1 MAQMGNQVMNEVG
14 LIKPGM
20 KNRGRPIL
28 IIGVVLF
35 SFMLLSLIMM
45 SNALDDSDRFGNLF
59 LYLLIFNA
67 LGLLSLITLIVLNFK
82 RLRRDLKNRAAGA
95 FMTVRMVIMF
105 SILAITPVLVLYY
118 FSLDF
123 LLRGIDNWFDLR
135 VEQALEDSL
144 ELSRLSLD
152 GRMQELLK
160 QTEQVAEELSNIS
173 DAATPFEIDELRVRI
188 DAEELTLL
196 TRQGSIISSSSSDRS
211 SLVPDLPDETV
222 LLQLQQGSSYA
233 GLDPITENGLF
244 IRVAVNVPGI
254 SQANVAR
261 IVQALFPVM
270 ERINILANNVQ
281 NAFVDYQELSYL
293 REQLKLSFVMILTLV
308 LLFSI
313 FSVLWAAFYSAKKL
327 AQPVRDLAEGTRAV
341 AEGDYNTQLPV
352 TSRDEL
358 GFLVASFNDMTQRI
372 AKARDDVELG
382 QQELEAERSRLAT
395 ILNKMTSGVLVFD
408 RDQKLRTA
416 NNSAQQILGAGLQ
429 ENIAENLNK
438 LSELYPHLEQMF
450 KIIEKWI
457 DSENTDWREQL
468 SFFGASGRQD
478 LMLSGTVLSTIPMV
492 SSGHVIVFDDIT
504 ALIQGQKDAAWSEMA
519 RRLAHEIKN
528 PLTPIQLAAE
538 RLRHKYMTSMSKE
551 DAETL
556 DRLTNTI
563 VQQVETMKTMVN
575 SFSDY
580 ARIPALEPA
589 PTDLNQLL
597 QEIAD
602 LYSNNEKNISIEM
615 DLKKSLPLAN
625 IDQKRLRQVFN
636 NLIKNSLDS
645 SQENSCIHIS
655 TRSLQEND
663 LDSIEITIRDSGKG
677 IADNIQEKIF
687 DPYITTKNRGTG
699 LGLAIVK
706 KIIEEH
712 AGVVWLKNNTDGDG
726 ACATIKLP
734 LQGLPLNKTEKMS
747 TAK

>member
-1 MAQMGNQVMNEVG
+1 
-14 LIKPGM
+14 
-20 KNRGRPIL
+20 
-28 IIGVVLF
+28 
-35 SFMLLSLIMM
+35 MLLSLIMM
-45 SNALDDSDRFGNLF
+45 SNSLDDSDRFGNLF
-59 LYLLIFNA
+59 LYLLVFNT
-67 LGLLSLITLIVLNFK
+67 LGLLTLVSLIVLNFK
-82 RLRRDLKNRAAGA
+82 RLRRDLKNKTAGA

-135 VEQALEDSL
+135 VEQALDDSL

-160 QTEQVAEELSNIS
+160 QTEHVAEEFSSMS

-188 DAEELTLL
+188 GADELTLL
-196 TRQGSIISSSSSDRS
+196 TRQGSILSSSSSDRS

-222 LLQLQQGSSYA
+222 LLQLQQGNSYA
-233 GLDPITENGLF
+233 GLDPISEAGLF
-244 IRVAVNVPGI
+244 IRIAVNIPGI
-254 SQANVAR
+254 SSNNIPR
-261 IVQALFPVM
+261 IVQALFPVT

-341 AEGDYNTQLPV
+341 AEGDYNTQIPV

-358 GFLVASFNDMTQRI
+358 GFLAASFNDMTERI
-372 AKARDDVELG
+372 AKARDDVEKS

-395 ILNKMTSGVLVFD
+395 ILDKMTSGVLVIGQ
-408 RDQKLRTA
+408 DQKLLTA
-416 NNSAQQILGAGLQ
+416 NNSAQQILGAELQ
-429 ENIAENLNK
+429 EHATQSLDK
-438 LSELYPHLEQMF
+438 LSELYPYLEQLF
-450 KIIEKWI
+450 SIIEKWI
-457 DSENTDWREQL
+457 DSEDTDWREQAT
-468 SFFGASGRQD
+468 FFGASGRQD
-478 LMLSGTVLSTIPMV
+478 LMLSGTVLSAIPMAR
-492 SSGHVIVFDDIT
+492 SGHVIVFDDIT

-538 RLRHKYMTSMSKE
+538 RLRHKYMATMPE
-551 DAETL
+551 NDAETL

-580 ARIPALEPA
+580 ARIPAIEPTS
-589 PTDLNQLL
+589 TDLNQLL

-602 LYSNNEKNISIEM
+602 LYNNNEKNISINME
-615 DLKKSLPLAN
+615 LQNTLPHAHV
-625 IDQKRLRQVFN
+625 DPKQLRQVFN
-636 NLIKNSLDS
+636 NLIKNSLDASPKNS
-645 SQENSCIHIS
+645 SIHIS
-655 TRSLQEND
+655 SHLLQEND

-677 IADNIQEKIF
+677 IADNIHEQIF
-687 DPYITTKNRGTG
+687 DPYVTTKTKGTG

-712 AGVVWLKNNTDGDG
+712 AGVVWLKNNVDTEG

-734 LQGLPLNKTEKMS
+734 LQDQPQSEAEKMS